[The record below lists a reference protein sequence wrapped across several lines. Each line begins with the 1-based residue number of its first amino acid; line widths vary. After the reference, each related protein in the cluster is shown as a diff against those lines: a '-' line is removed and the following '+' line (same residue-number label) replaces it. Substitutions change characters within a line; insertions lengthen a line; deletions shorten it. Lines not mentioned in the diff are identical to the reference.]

1 MNEPPKNNLGCNA
14 WFLKALQ
21 PNCRI
26 MLRYVL
32 VFQTGLRHHYIGY
45 IIQGF
50 NRLVYVVC
58 MPFLFDD

>member
-1 MNEPPKNNLGCNA
+1 MIVRNYL
-14 WFLKALQ
+14 L
-21 PNCRI
+21 
-26 MLRYVL
+26 VL
-32 VFQTGLRHHYIGY
+32 YRGLRHHYIEY

>member
-1 MNEPPKNNLGCNA
+1 MRTSTMHIV
-14 WFLKALQ
+14 
-21 PNCRI
+21 RI
-26 MLRYVL
+26 LYDKKL
-32 VFQTGLRHHYIGY
+32 VRIYLILDSSLRHHYIGY